1 MAVKIVAACINCW
14 ACEPLC
20 PTRAIYVAK
29 PHFLVDDRKCTECE
43 GDYAD
48 LQCASICPVEGA
60 IIDSLGNP
68 LNPPGTLTGISPTLS
83 TIP

>member
-1 MAVKIVAACINCW
+1 MAVKIIASCINCW

-20 PTRAIYVAK
+20 PARAIYEAK
-29 PHFLVDDRKCTECE
+29 PHFLVDERKCTECE
-43 GDYAD
+43 GDYGA

-68 LNPPGTLTGISPTLS
+68 LNPPGTLTGIPPTLS